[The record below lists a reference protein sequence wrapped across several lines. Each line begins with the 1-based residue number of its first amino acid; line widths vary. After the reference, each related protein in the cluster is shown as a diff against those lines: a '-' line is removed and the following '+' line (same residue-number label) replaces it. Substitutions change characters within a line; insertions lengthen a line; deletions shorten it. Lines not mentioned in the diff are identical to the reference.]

1 MKGWKGALGG
11 IIAMVG
17 GVGEGLAQFGVSVP
31 VLNDITMAL
40 IGIGGGLGIFGIRA
54 KQERDNPHN

>member
-11 IIAMVG
+11 IIMGLG
-17 GVGEGLAQFGVSVP
+17 GIVEGLGQVGISVP
-31 VLNDITMAL
+31 VLSEITMVL

-54 KQERDNPHN
+54 KQERDNPRI